1 MSKPQINKIDS
12 MNFFQKIV
20 FFLIAFVPFA
30 LSAQTSVDLDS
41 EFGGRISVGIDKKIQ
56 KGLHVSLDEELRF
69 GGNFN
74 TFNRLQMNLGVDYK
88 LMQHIKLGVGYSLIN
103 PYDTTEKAFS
113 GAKHRIVFSATG
125 IVRYGQWRFALKEQF
140 QLTHRTGTKINEK

>member
-1 MSKPQINKIDS
+1 

-56 KGLHVSLDEELRF
+56 NGLHVSLDEELRF
-69 GGNFN
+69 GDNFKN
-74 TFNRLQMNLGVDYK
+74 VNRLQTNLGIDYK
-88 LMQHIKLGVGYSLIN
+88 LMQHIKLGMGYSLIN
-103 PYDTTEKAFS
+103 PYDTTENAFS
-113 GAKHRIVFSATG
+113 DAKHRTG
-125 IVRYGQWRFALKEQF
+125 A
-140 QLTHRTGTKINEK
+140 